1 MFNLEEVN
9 RKEKEWKKDILE
21 PYKIKHPEKL
31 KEFRTTDGEFKVKDV
46 YSPYDVKDINYL
58 KEINFPGGY
67 PYTRGIYPTMYRGRP
82 WTIRQYS
89 GFGTPLE
96 TNKRYK
102 YLLREGQNG
111 LSIAFDLPTQL
122 GFDSDEPRSLGE
134 VGKVGVAVDS
144 LKDMEEIFEDIPL
157 DTVSTSMTINATAP
171 VILAL
176 YIGLA
181 DKNGIPREK
190 LIGTLQNDVLKE
202 YIARGTYIYPPKA
215 SLRLTADIFEFC
227 SKEAPKFNAISIG
240 GYHIREAGST
250 LVQEIAFTL
259 ANATEYIN
267 AALKKG
273 LDVDDF
279 ASRISFIMNSHN
291 GFFEEIAKFRT
302 FRKMWAKLMKEKFK
316 AKKSSSLLFRTH
328 IQTGGSTLIK
338 EQPLNNIVR
347 ATVQAMSAALGG
359 VQSMAISCYDEG
371 LCIPTELAQTTAVRL
386 QQILQNETGITN
398 TIDPMAG
405 SYYVEHLTDM
415 YEKEANKLLEKIE
428 NMGGAVAA
436 IENGYMQK
444 QINEAAYKY
453 QKEIETGKMIIVG
466 LNKYR
471 SEKEE
476 SVQVMRVNSMVEK
489 EKIEN
494 LNKLR
499 KERDKNKV
507 TESLNK
513 IRKVATSDEN
523 IIYSIIDAVKNYA
536 TIGEVCTILKEVF
549 GEYRERAFM

>member
-1 MFNLEEVN
+1 MFNLEEIN

-31 KEFRTTDGEFKVKDV
+31 KEFHTTDGEFKVKDV
-46 YSPYDVKDINYL
+46 YSPYDMKDIDYL
-58 KEINFPGGY
+58 EEINFPGDY

-82 WTIRQYS
+82 WTIRQYA
-89 GFGTPLE
+89 GFGTPRE

-176 YIGLA
+176 YVGLA
-181 DKNGIPREK
+181 DKKGIPREK
-190 LIGTLQNDVLKE
+190 LRGTLQNDVLKE

-227 SKEAPKFNAISIG
+227 SKEAPKFNTISIG

-273 LDVDDF
+273 LDIDNF

-291 GFFEEIAKFRT
+291 GFFEEIAKFKT
-302 FRKMWAKLMKEKFK
+302 FRKMWAKIMKEKFK

-386 QQILQNETGITN
+386 QQILQNEIGITN

-405 SYYVEHLTDM
+405 SYYVEHLTYM
-415 YEKEANKLLEKIE
+415 YEKEANKLLEEIE
-428 NMGGAVAA
+428 NIGGAVAA
-436 IENGYMQK
+436 IEKGYIQK
-444 QINEAAYKY
+444 QVNEAAYKY
-453 QKEIETGKMIIVG
+453 QKEIETGKRIIVG

-476 SVQVMRVNSMVEK
+476 SVQVMRVNSLVEK

-494 LNKLR
+494 LNKL
-499 KERDKNKV
+499 KSKRDKTKV
-507 TESLNK
+507 LKSLEN
-513 IRKVATSDEN
+513 IREIALSDEN
-523 IIYSIIDAVKNYA
+523 IIYSIVDAVKNYV
-536 TIGEVCTILKEVF
+536 TIGEICAVLKEIF
-549 GEYRERAFM
+549 GEYKERTFI

>member
-1 MFNLEEVN
+1 MFNLEEVK
-9 RKEKEWKKDILE
+9 RKEKEWKKDILG
-21 PYKIKHPEKL
+21 PYKKKHPEKL
-31 KEFRTTDGEFKVKDV
+31 KEFHTTDGEFKVKDV

-58 KEINFPGGY
+58 KEINFPGDF

-82 WTIRQYS
+82 WTIRQYA

-122 GFDSDEPRSLGE
+122 GFDSDDPRSLGE

-176 YIGLA
+176 YVGLA

-190 LIGTLQNDVLKE
+190 LRGTLQNDVLKE

-227 SKEAPKFNAISIG
+227 SKEAPKFNTISIG

-279 ASRISFIMNSHN
+279 ASQISFIMNSHN

-386 QQILQNETGITN
+386 QQILQDETGITN

-405 SYYVEHLTDM
+405 SYYVEHLTYM
-415 YEKEANKLLEKIE
+415 YEKEANKLLEEIE
-428 NMGGAVAA
+428 NIGGAVAA
-436 IENGYMQK
+436 IEKGYMQK
-444 QINEAAYKY
+444 QVNEAAYKY
-453 QKEIETGKMIIVG
+453 QKEIETGKRIIVG

-476 SVQVMRVNSMVEK
+476 SVQLMRINPMVEK

-494 LNKLR
+494 LNKL
-499 KERDKNKV
+499 KNKRDKTKV
-507 TESLNK
+507 LKSLEK
-513 IRKVATSDEN
+513 IREIAVSDEN
-523 IIYSIIDAVKNYA
+523 IIYPIVDAAKNYV
-536 TIGEVCTILKEVF
+536 TVGEVCTILKEVF
-549 GEYRERAFM
+549 GEYRERTFI

>member
-1 MFNLEEVN
+1 MFNLEEVK
-9 RKEKEWKKDILE
+9 RKEKKWEKDISE
-21 PYKIKHPEKL
+21 PYKKKHPEKL
-31 KEFRTTDGEFKVKDV
+31 KKFHTTDGEFKVKDV

-58 KEINFPGGY
+58 KEINFPGDF

-82 WTIRQYS
+82 WTIRQYA

-122 GFDSDEPRSLGE
+122 GFDSDDPRSLGE

-176 YIGLA
+176 YVGLA

-190 LIGTLQNDVLKE
+190 LRGTLQNDVLKE

-227 SKEAPKFNAISIG
+227 SKEAPKFNTISIG

-405 SYYVEHLTDM
+405 SYYVEHLTYM
-415 YEKEANKLLEKIE
+415 YEKEANKLLEEIE
-428 NMGGAVAA
+428 NIGGAVAA
-436 IENGYMQK
+436 IEKGYMQK
-444 QINEAAYKY
+444 QVNEAAYKY
-453 QKEIETGKMIIVG
+453 QKEIETGKRIIVG

-476 SVQVMRVNSMVEK
+476 SVQLMRINPMVEK

-494 LNKLR
+494 LNKL
-499 KERDKNKV
+499 KSKRDKTKV
-507 TESLNK
+507 LKSLEK
-513 IRKVATSDEN
+513 IREIAVSDEN
-523 IIYSIIDAVKNYA
+523 IIYPIVDAAKNYV
-536 TIGEVCTILKEVF
+536 TVGEVCTILKEVF
-549 GEYRERAFM
+549 GEYRERTFI

>member
-9 RKEKEWKKDILE
+9 KKEEEWKKNISE
-21 PYKIKHPEKL
+21 PYKKKHPEKL
-31 KEFRTTDGEFKVKDV
+31 KEFNTTDGEFKVKDI
-46 YSPYDVKDINYL
+46 YSPYDTKDINYL
-58 KEINFPGGY
+58 KEISFPGGY

-82 WTIRQYS
+82 WTIRQYA

-176 YIGLA
+176 YVGLA
-181 DKNGIPREK
+181 DKKGIPREK
-190 LIGTLQNDVLKE
+190 LRGTLQNDVLKE

-227 SKEAPKFNAISIG
+227 SKEVPKFNTISIG

-267 AALKKG
+267 AALNKG
-273 LDVDDF
+273 LDVDNF
-279 ASRISFIMNSHN
+279 ASRISFIMNSYN

-386 QQILQNETGITN
+386 QQILQNETGTTN

-415 YEKEANKLLEKIE
+415 YEKEANKILEEIE
-428 NMGGAVAA
+428 NIGGAVAA

-444 QINEAAYKY
+444 QVNEAAYKY
-453 QKEIETGKMIIVG
+453 QKEIETGKRIIVG

-507 TESLNK
+507 TKSLNK

-523 IIYSIIDAVKNYA
+523 IIYSIVDAAKNYV
-536 TIGEVCTILKEVF
+536 TVGEVCTILKEVF
-549 GEYRERAFM
+549 GEYRERTFM

>member
-67 PYTRGIYPTMYRGRP
+67 PYTRGIYPTMYRGRS

-122 GFDSDEPRSLGE
+122 GFDSDAPRSLGE

-176 YIGLA
+176 YVGLA

-227 SKEAPKFNAISIG
+227 SKEAPKFNAISIV

-415 YEKEANKLLEKIE
+415 YEKEANKLLWR
-428 NMGGAVAA
+428 
-436 IENGYMQK
+436 
-444 QINEAAYKY
+444 
-453 QKEIETGKMIIVG
+453 
-466 LNKYR
+466 L
-471 SEKEE
+471 
-476 SVQVMRVNSMVEK
+476 
-489 EKIEN
+489 
-494 LNKLR
+494 
-499 KERDKNKV
+499 
-507 TESLNK
+507 
-513 IRKVATSDEN
+513 
-523 IIYSIIDAVKNYA
+523 
-536 TIGEVCTILKEVF
+536 
-549 GEYRERAFM
+549 

>member
-9 RKEKEWKKDILE
+9 RQEKEWKKDILE

-46 YSPYDVKDINYL
+46 YSPYDMKDINYL

-82 WTIRQYS
+82 WTIRQYA
-89 GFGTPLE
+89 GFGTPRE
-96 TNKRYK
+96 TNKRFK

-157 DTVSTSMTINATAP
+157 DTVSTSMTINATAS

-190 LIGTLQNDVLKE
+190 LRGTLQNDVLKE

-227 SKEAPKFNAISIG
+227 SKEAPKFNTISIG

-347 ATVQAMSAALGG
+347 ATIQAMSAVLGG

-371 LCIPTELAQTTAVRL
+371 LCIPTQLAQTTALRL

-405 SYYVEHLTDM
+405 SYYVEQLTDM
-415 YEKEANKLLEKIE
+415 CEKEANKLLEKIE

-444 QINEAAYKY
+444 QVNEAAYKY
-453 QKEIETGKMIIVG
+453 QKEIETGKRIIVG

-507 TESLNK
+507 TKSLNK

-523 IIYSIIDAVKNYA
+523 IIYSIVDAAKNYV
-536 TIGEVCTILKEVF
+536 TVGEVCTILKEVF
-549 GEYRERAFM
+549 GEYREKTFM

>member
-1 MFNLEEVN
+1 MFNLEDIN

-31 KEFRTTDGEFKVKDV
+31 KEFRTTNGEFKVKDV

-58 KEINFPGGY
+58 KEINFSGGY

-176 YIGLA
+176 YVGLA

-190 LIGTLQNDVLKE
+190 LRGTLQNDVLKE

-227 SKEAPKFNAISIG
+227 SKEAPKFNTISIG

-302 FRKMWAKLMKEKFK
+302 FRKMWAKIMKEKFK

-347 ATVQAMSAALGG
+347 ATVHAMSAALGG

-371 LCIPTELAQTTAVRL
+371 LCIPTELAQTTALRL

-415 YEKEANKLLEKIE
+415 YGKEANKLLEEIE
-428 NMGGAVAA
+428 NIGGAVAA
-436 IENGYMQK
+436 IENGYIQK
-444 QINEAAYKY
+444 QVNEAAYKY
-453 QKEIETGKMIIVG
+453 QKEIEIGKRIIVG

-476 SVQVMRVNSMVEK
+476 SVQLTRINPMIEK

-536 TIGEVCTILKEVF
+536 TIGEICAVLMEIF
-549 GEYRERAFM
+549 GEYKERTSI

>member
-46 YSPYDVKDINYL
+46 YSPHDVKDIDYL
-58 KEINFPGGY
+58 EEINFPGGY

-82 WTIRQYS
+82 WTIRQYA
-89 GFGTPLE
+89 GFGTPRE

-122 GFDSDEPRSLGE
+122 GFDSDEPCSLGE

-144 LKDMEEIFEDIPL
+144 FKDMEEIFEDIPL
-157 DTVSTSMTINATAP
+157 DTISTSMTINATAP
-171 VILAL
+171 VILAF

-181 DKNGIPREK
+181 DKTGVPREK
-190 LIGTLQNDVLKE
+190 LRGTLQNDVLKE

-227 SKEAPKFNAISIG
+227 SKETPKFNTISIG

-259 ANATEYIN
+259 ANAIEYIN

-279 ASRISFIMNSHN
+279 ASRISFIMNSYN

-302 FRKMWAKLMKEKFK
+302 LRRMWAKLMREKFK
-316 AKKSSSLLFRTH
+316 AKKSRSLLFRTH
-328 IQTGGSTLIK
+328 VQTGGSTLIK

-371 LCIPTELAQTTAVRL
+371 LCIPTQLAQTTAVRL

-398 TIDPMAG
+398 TIDPTAG
-405 SYYVEHLTDM
+405 SCYVEYLTDM

-428 NMGGAVAA
+428 NIGGAVSA

-444 QINEAAYKY
+444 EVNEAAYKY
-453 QKEIETGKMIIVG
+453 QKEIETGKRIIVG

-471 SEKEE
+471 SENEK
-476 SVQVMRVNSMVEK
+476 SIQLMRVNPMVEK
-489 EKIEN
+489 EKVEN
-494 LNKLR
+494 LNKF
-499 KERDKNKV
+499 KSKRDKTKV
-507 TESLNK
+507 LKSLEK
-513 IRKVATSDEN
+513 IRKTAVSDEN
-523 IIYSIIDAVKNYA
+523 IIYSMVDAAKNYV
-536 TIGEVCTILKEVF
+536 TIGEICTILKEVF
-549 GEYRERAFM
+549 GEYRERTFI

>member
-9 RKEKEWKKDILE
+9 EKEKEWKKDISKA
-21 PYKIKHPEKL
+21 YKKKHPEKL
-31 KEFRTTDGEFKVKDV
+31 KELHTTDGEFKVKDV
-46 YSPYDVKDINYL
+46 YSPYDLKDIDYL
-58 KEINFPGGY
+58 EEINFPGGY

-82 WTIRQYS
+82 WTIRQYA
-89 GFGTPLE
+89 GFGTPRE

-122 GFDSDEPRSLGE
+122 GLDSDDPRSLGE

-171 VILAL
+171 VILAMYL
-176 YIGLA
+176 ALA
-181 DKNGIPREK
+181 DKTGIPREK
-190 LIGTLQNDVLKE
+190 LRGTLQNDVLKE
-202 YIARGTYIYPPKA
+202 YIARGTYIYSPKA

-227 SKEAPKFNAISIG
+227 SKEVPKFNTISIG

-291 GFFEEIAKFRT
+291 GFFKEIAKFRT
-302 FRKMWAKLMKEKFK
+302 LRKMWAKIMKEKFK
-316 AKKSSSLLFRTH
+316 AKKSRSLLFRTH

-347 ATVQAMSAALGG
+347 ATVHAMSAALGG

-371 LCIPTELAQTTAVRL
+371 LCIPTQLAQTTAVRL

-405 SYYVEHLTDM
+405 SYYIEYLTDM
-415 YEKEANKLLEKIE
+415 YEKEANKLLEKIG

-436 IENGYMQK
+436 IEEGYIQK
-444 QINEAAYKY
+444 QVNEAAYKY
-453 QKEIETGKMIIVG
+453 QKEIETGKRIVVG

-476 SVQVMRVNSMVEK
+476 GVQLMRVNPMVEK

-494 LNKLR
+494 LNKL
-499 KERDKNKV
+499 KSKRDKTKV
-507 TESLNK
+507 LKSLEK
-513 IRKVATSDEN
+513 IRETAVSDEN
-523 IIYSIIDAVKNYA
+523 IIYSIVDAVKNYV
-536 TIGEVCTILKEVF
+536 TVGEICTVLKEVF
-549 GEYRERAFM
+549 EEYKERTYI

>member
-9 RKEKEWKKDILE
+9 RKEKERKKDILE
-21 PYKIKHPEKL
+21 LYKIKHPEKL

-58 KEINFPGGY
+58 KEVNFPGGY

-122 GFDSDEPRSLGE
+122 GFDSDAPRSLGE

-176 YIGLA
+176 YVGLA

-190 LIGTLQNDVLKE
+190 LRGTLQNDVLKE
-202 YIARGTYIYPPKA
+202 YTARGTYIYPPKA

-227 SKEAPKFNAISIG
+227 SKEAPKFNTISIG

-371 LCIPTELAQTTAVRL
+371 LCIPTELAQITAVRL

-507 TESLNK
+507 TKSLNK

-549 GEYRERAFM
+549 GEYRERTFM